1 LSLRPVTRTI
11 ALIVLLV
18 IAAYLVG
25 SIPVGVIVG
34 RLSGFDPRAVG
45 SGNIG
50 MTNVARA
57 GGRAPAA
64 ITFVGD
70 LLKGLLPVMLARFFV
85 AGSAYA
91 LALVGLAAFVGSIA
105 SIFLGFGGGRG
116 VSTSMGVWL
125 ALAPAP
131 IGVAIVVFVVVLA
144 ISRIVSLASICA
156 AIALPPGAAAFGCP
170 RAYLLLAIV
179 MAALV
184 LLRHRENLRRL
195 AAGEEPR
202 IGGGRNPSAQ
212 TH

>member
-1 LSLRPVTRTI
+1 M
-11 ALIVLLV
+11 
-18 IAAYLVG
+18 
-25 SIPVGVIVG
+25 IVG

-45 SGNIG
+45 SGNVG

-57 GGRAPAA
+57 GGRIPAA
-64 ITFVGD
+64 ITFAGD
-70 LLKGLLPVMLARFFV
+70 LLKGFLPVMLARLFV
-85 AGSAYA
+85 AGSAHA

-116 VSTSMGVWL
+116 VSTSLGVWL

-131 IGVAIVVFVVVLA
+131 IGLAIAVFVVVLA
-144 ISRIVSLASICA
+144 LSRIVSLASISA
-156 AIALPPGAAAFGCP
+156 AISLPPAAAIFGCP
-170 RAYLLLAIV
+170 RAYVMLAIL

-202 IGGGRNPSAQ
+202 IGSVRNSHPQ
-212 TH
+212 TD